1 MDVCLHTHMPCKH
14 TLPKWQ
20 LLTTL
25 ILRMPE
31 KCTLES
37 LPLKYIDR
45 ETIMQYGWIQWLIEE
60 GGLIIIYSIA
70 LQLTLLYK

>member
-1 MDVCLHTHMPCKH
+1 
-14 TLPKWQ
+14 
-20 LLTTL
+20 
-25 ILRMPE
+25 MPE